1 MSRTGDSA
9 IGGQASALCSLAE
22 RLDYAVDPNR
32 PRTAN
37 IVPLRTYVH
46 TRYRLAKLFRDGDEV
61 WERK

>member
-1 MSRTGDSA
+1 VHYVVW
-9 IGGQASALCSLAE
+9 AE